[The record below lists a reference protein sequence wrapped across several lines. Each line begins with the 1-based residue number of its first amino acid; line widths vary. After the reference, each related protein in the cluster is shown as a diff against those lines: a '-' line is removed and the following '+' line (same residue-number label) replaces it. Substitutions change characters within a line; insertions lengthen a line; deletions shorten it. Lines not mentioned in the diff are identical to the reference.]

1 MPDNPI
7 PFRRMNA
14 TLKATRAEVQLLLSV
29 DGIHTPPQF
38 YALFL
43 SMSNMSSNLVN
54 PSRLQLMTQIAVW
67 LRFYRRLIDTLP
79 DANPLKATAQ
89 KDFEQL
95 SEPYQ
100 SLLEIQPS

>member
-1 MPDNPI
+1 MMLI
-7 PFRRMNA
+7 
-14 TLKATRAEVQLLLSV
+14 S
-29 DGIHTPPQF
+29 
-38 YALFL
+38 
-43 SMSNMSSNLVN
+43 
-54 PSRLQLMTQIAVW
+54 VW

-100 SLLEIQPS
+100 SLLETQPS

>member
-1 MPDNPI
+1 MSESI

-14 TLKATRAEVQLLLSV
+14 TLKTVRAEVQLLLSV
-29 DGIHTPPQF
+29 DGIDTPPNF
-38 YALFL
+38 YAVFVAMDKMT
-43 SMSNMSSNLVN
+43 SGQVN
-54 PSRLQLMTQIAVW
+54 PSRFQLMMLISVW

-100 SLLEIQPS
+100 SLLETQPS

>member
-1 MPDNPI
+1 MSNPI

-14 TLKATRAEVQLLLSV
+14 TLKATRAEVQLLLAV
-29 DGIHTPPQF
+29 DGLDTPPQF
-38 YALFL
+38 QALFL
-43 SMSNMSSNLVN
+43 AMSNMSSAQVN

-67 LRFYRRLIDTLP
+67 LRFYKRLIDTLP

-89 KDFEQL
+89 KDFNQL

-100 SLLEIQPS
+100 SLLETQPS